1 MKKMTTK
8 QDNIMRTWVEFPQ
21 RWQSLWDL
29 CQQGKGRYTR
39 GVFVLNGKS
48 TPPSSS
54 PPPRKT
60 QGQIIAEMLKS
71 EPMGYLS

>member
-1 MKKMTTK
+1 MKKTTAK
-8 QDNIMRTWVEFPQ
+8 QDDIMRAWVEFPE
-21 RWQSLWDL
+21 RWKLLWDT

-48 TPPSSS
+48 TPPSS
-54 PPPRKT
+54 PPPLMKT

>member
-1 MKKMTTK
+1 MKKTTAK
-8 QDNIMRTWVEFPQ
+8 QDDIMRAWVAFPE
-21 RWQSLWDL
+21 RWKSLWDT

-54 PPPRKT
+54 LKKT